1 MKAVTGP
8 GVIFRS
14 EAPRLL
20 LAVTLAAIAGWVD
33 AVGYLHFAHLFV
45 SFMSGNSTIFGVE
58 VGGGNWSAAVTPV
71 LAIAAFVFGSFL
83 GTLIAAAA
91 GRWRMPAI
99 LALEAALLALA
110 LALPR
115 SSSVLA
121 PPLIP
126 IAVAM
131 GAQNAALQHVGRISV
146 SLTYV
151 TGALVKLGQSLAE
164 AILGRSGRWTWSIY
178 AIMWLGL
185 TLGAIGGAVAYG
197 HIDYDGALMVP
208 AIALAC
214 LSLSAALSV
223 LVAGRSRNQ
232 AVKRAFR

>member
-1 MKAVTGP
+1 MTAEIGQRTF
-8 GVIFRS
+8 FRS
-14 EAPRLL
+14 EAPRLM

-33 AVGYLHFAHLFV
+33 AVGYLHFSHLFV

-58 VGGGNWSAAVTPV
+58 VGGGDWTAAIAPV

-83 GTLIAAAA
+83 GTLVAAAA

-99 LALEAALLALA
+99 LALEAVLLALA
-110 LALPR
+110 LAVPR
-115 SSSVLA
+115 SSGVLA
-121 PPLIP
+121 PPLVP
-126 IAVAM
+126 IAIAM

-151 TGALVKLGQSLAE
+151 TGALVKLGQSLAD

-185 TLGAIGGAVAYG
+185 TLGAIGGAVTYG
-197 HIDYDGALMVP
+197 RIDYDGALMAP
-208 AIALAC
+208 AIVLAS
-214 LSLSAALSV
+214 LSLLAALWT
-223 LVAGRSRNQ
+223 VAS
-232 AVKRAFR
+232 KRGARP